1 MVLHRPRAIALI
13 TGRLDRSRLIDA
25 ARDVVTLEFDD
36 SVDGVESTIV
46 QTTPRYSL
54 LVIEPF
60 DRSRAPTAPT
70 VLRLRRSRPD
80 LWIIGYL
87 TRGNAADFLE
97 FARAGVHD
105 IVFRGET
112 AEAELRECIARGLR
126 TVARGR
132 VLTSLEDS
140 LSDDALALVGFCL
153 EMVSNSTSHVDVAKR
168 LGVDRKTL
176 QKRCR
181 LAGLPAPGALFTWT
195 RLMSAA
201 AMLESPG
208 RHVGDVASSLAFGSA
223 SALRNALKRH
233 TGMSATELRR
243 GGALATVIEAFMHP
257 AAHGRRPPNHSNIVA
272 LVSV

>member
-1 MVLHRPRAIALI
+1 MSISQPRAIALI
-13 TGRLDRSRLIDA
+13 VGRLDRSRVTDA
-25 ARDVVTLEFDD
+25 ARDLLGLEFTD
-36 SVDGVESTIV
+36 SRARVASILGSSPPVSI
-46 QTTPRYSL
+46 L
-54 LVIEPF
+54 MLEPF
-60 DRSRAPTAPT
+60 DKTRAPSATLVARMRE
-70 VLRLRRSRPD
+70 VRPE
-80 LWIIGYL
+80 LCIIGYL
-87 TRGNAADFLE
+87 ARGNAADFLE

-112 AEAELRECIARGLR
+112 AEAALRESITRGLR

-132 VLTSLEDS
+132 VLTALEDS
-140 LSDDALALVGFCL
+140 LSHDALALVGFCL
-153 EMVSNSTSHVDVAKR
+153 EYVSTSTSHVDVAKR
-168 LGVDRKTL
+168 LGVDRKML

-201 AMLESPG
+201 AMLDSPG
-208 RHVGDVASSLAFGSA
+208 RRVEDVAASLAFGSA